1 VQSDEQLVAAALD
14 GTDGAFAEL
23 VTRYQDRL
31 LRFLLARSV
40 SRADAEDAV
49 QDTFINAYRYLAS
62 FDSRWRFSTW
72 IYRIAIRNAAGLHR
86 APAYDADIE
95 PVDHDSDPL
104 AACIAHSEQENV
116 WLAAKRVLTDE
127 AYAALW
133 LRYVE
138 DLSVKE
144 VASALDRSQTW
155 TKVTLLR
162 CRRRLGEELNVAPGA
177 ALGSESYG

>member
-1 VQSDEQLVAAALD
+1 MVSDEKLVAAALD
-14 GTDGAFAEL
+14 GIDGAFAEL

-31 LRFLLARSV
+31 LRFLLARSS

-62 FDSRWRFSTW
+62 FDSRWQFSTW
-72 IYRIAIRNAAGLHR
+72 IYRIAIRNAAKQRSLHR
-86 APAYDADIE
+86 YEPEVEVAD
-95 PVDHDSDPL
+95 DNDPL
-104 AACIAHSEQENV
+104 DACIAHAEHENV
-116 WLAAKRVLTDE
+116 WLAARRLLTDE

-144 VASALDRSQTW
+144 IASALGRSSAW
-155 TKVTLLR
+155 TKVTLMR
-162 CRRRLGEELNVAPGA
+162 CRRKLGAELNAAESP

>member
-1 VQSDEQLVAAALD
+1 MQSDEQLVSAALD
-14 GTDGAFAEL
+14 GIDGAFAEL

-31 LRFLLARSV
+31 LRFLLARAV

-72 IYRIAIRNAAGLHR
+72 IFRIAIRNAARQRRGH
-86 APAYDADIE
+86 AGETDVD
-95 PVDHDSDPL
+95 PVDDDSDPL
-104 AACIAHSEQENV
+104 AACIAHSEQQNV
-116 WLAAKRVLTDE
+116 WVAAKRVLSDE

-144 VASALDRSQTW
+144 VAAALGRSSAW

-162 CRRRLGEELNVAPGA
+162 CRRRLGEELGAAPGA
-177 ALGSESYG
+177 ALGRESYG

>member
-1 VQSDEQLVAAALD
+1 MQSDEQLVAAALD
-14 GTDGAFAEL
+14 GLDGAFAEL

-31 LRFLLARSV
+31 LRFLLSRSV

-72 IYRIAIRNAAGLHR
+72 IYRIAIRNAAGGR
-86 APAYDADIE
+86 GAPTVDTDAE
-95 PVDHDSDPL
+95 PVDDESDPL
-104 AACIAHSEQENV
+104 AACIAHSERENV
-116 WLAAKRVLTDE
+116 WTAAKRVLTDE

-144 VASALDRSQTW
+144 IAAALDRSQAW

-162 CRRRLGEELNVAPGA
+162 CRRRLGEELNAAPGA